1 MSETPTPDSA
11 TQASPVQLKEHGV
24 SPNVNAY
31 ATLVRILSNW
41 GLDRKLDSVLVELI
55 ENEERGFSVMDLIE
69 VIGED
74 GEEDNQSLVLI
85 RVSGA
90 LVKAYVVSAFLTR
103 LSMFCFRVNVELVT
117 LKDHDALLINQF
129 LLSDERVF
137 NNRYE
142 DSIWK
147 QSDKGTQL
155 LYSRR
160 MVVYKLGSEAK
171 NVVVV
176 SQRVYWTV
184 DLEFVKVERKLEIDT
199 SPDVITYNVL
209 VSGCARN
216 GHADEALEIYE
227 IMKEEGLQPNDVTHN
242 VIIEGLCSAR
252 KVKEAEDFLESLEQK
267 CPENYASLVKC
278 YYESGLS
285 KKAFEQFVRLEFLL
299 RKSVYIKLFTSLCIE
314 GYLDKALRV
323 LKTMWAY
330 RVEPGKS
337 MCGKMIGALVKR
349 AALKQKRFQYNY
361 GEHMQQER
369 VSHAKEELA
378 WYRASSGKNLHSNI
392 DKTHQLSTKLKETE
406 EDSMQLAP
414 ASSRQ
419 NLVGL
424 LKSEQNHFRLIQEET
439 VKLAR
444 VL

>member
-1 MSETPTPDSA
+1 M
-11 TQASPVQLKEHGV
+11 
-24 SPNVNAY
+24 
-31 ATLVRILSNW
+31 
-41 GLDRKLDSVLVELI
+41 
-55 ENEERGFSVMDLIE
+55 
-69 VIGED
+69 
-74 GEEDNQSLVLI
+74 
-85 RVSGA
+85 
-90 LVKAYVVSAFLTR
+90 
-103 LSMFCFRVNVELVT
+103 
-117 LKDHDALLINQF
+117 
-129 LLSDERVF
+129 
-137 NNRYE
+137 RYE
-142 DSIWK
+142 DSIWNRVT
-147 QSDKGTQL
+147 KGRNSYTAGDWL
-155 LYSRR
+155 FTS
-160 MVVYKLGSEAK
+160 
-171 NVVVV
+171 
-176 SQRVYWTV
+176 
-184 DLEFVKVERKLEIDT
+184 LEIDT

-242 VIIEGLCSAR
+242 VIIEGLCSER

-278 YYESGLS
+278 YYESSLS

-337 MCGKMIGALVKR
+337 MCGKMIGALCRLNKLQKADSLFEDMKQRGIKPDVVTVLLDSWIQSIMRQVLFKKNGVEPDIVAYTGLISAYCHEGYIDKAVTLVTELSKKDILPTGHFGAVVKR